1 MMKTALAIFL
11 GGGAGSLLRYAISR
25 TVIAFGPAGAFPWAT
40 WITNLLATGLL
51 AWLVW
56 RVGVGQPGR
65 ELWHALLVV
74 GFCGGF
80 STMSTFSME
89 NHLLLRDGHVG
100 LAVLNIVTTVAGGI
114 LIFLSFARNACAP

>member
-1 MMKTALAIFL
+1 MMKTALAIFP

-56 RVGVGQPGR
+56 RVGVGQPG
-65 ELWHALLVV
+65 AS
-74 GFCGGF
+74 CGTPCWWWA
-80 STMSTFSME
+80 SAAAS
-89 NHLLLRDGHVG
+89 
-100 LAVLNIVTTVAGGI
+100 
-114 LIFLSFARNACAP
+114 AP